1 MLNLRFFKLL
11 LCPFSLSLSL
21 SFWSSLS
28 QCQSAN
34 VCTYSTSLT
43 FFLSF
48 LAQLSFSLVTAKTP
62 LYISTHTHNTT
73 TFFFL
78 SLSLS
83 LSHLFFTLAQTH
95 ATLHVHTVHVCVCGN
110 LKECETLPRKF
121 CDTEAPAIACVNF
134 QLLPQLCA
142 LCVSVCFLAS
152 HRLTNFV

>member
-21 SFWSSLS
+21 SIFLVVSQSVSVSECLHSL
-28 QCQSAN
+28 
-34 VCTYSTSLT
+34 Y
-43 FFLSF
+43 LS
-48 LAQLSFSLVTAKTP
+48 
-62 LYISTHTHNTT
+62 H
-73 TFFFL
+73 FL
-78 SLSLS
+78 SLISCPAIILAGHSEDPIVHQHTHTQHYHVLSLS
-83 LSHLFFTLAQTH
+83 FSHLFFTLAQTH